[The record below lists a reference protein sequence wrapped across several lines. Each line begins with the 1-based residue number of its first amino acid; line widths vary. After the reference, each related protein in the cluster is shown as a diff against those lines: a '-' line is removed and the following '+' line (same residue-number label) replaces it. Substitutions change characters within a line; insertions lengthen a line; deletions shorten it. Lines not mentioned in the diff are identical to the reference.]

1 MNLLTLKLSLLLQIV
16 GALQLAIAVLN
27 LFLVRLLHW
36 QKDLSRMPL
45 LLREVF
51 QVHAWFIS
59 VTLTIFAAMTWR
71 FAAEMAGHANPACQW
86 LAAGIGLFWAVR
98 IVLQVTYYSSR
109 HWRGQ
114 FGRTLVHVALP
125 IIYGGFASLYLGTA
139 LGPMLTR

>member
-59 VTLTIFAAMTWR
+59 VTLTIFA
-71 FAAEMAGHANPACQW
+71 C
-86 LAAGIGLFWAVR
+86 
-98 IVLQVTYYSSR
+98 
-109 HWRGQ
+109 
-114 FGRTLVHVALP
+114 
-125 IIYGGFASLYLGTA
+125 TA
-139 LGPMLTR
+139 

>member
-98 IVLQVTYYSSR
+98 IVLQVTYYSSS

-114 FGRTLVHVALP
+114 PGRTLAHVALL
-125 IIYGGFASLYLGTA
+125 IIYGGFASLYLWTA